1 MSPTQLIFIFL
12 ATTIILFIIVITVL
26 NLWLYVII
34 GAIITVVGIS
44 VAMHYRERER
54 EDEIMWSMWGARRNP
69 DRIRSGVSRSPV
81 ARSVTNEDRRD
92 AVLRRRIKEEW
103 DQFDGEDLR

>member
-1 MSPTQLIFIFL
+1 MSPTQLLFIFL

-44 VAMHYRERER
+44 VAMHYRDKER
-54 EDEIMWSMWGARRNP
+54 EDEIMWTGWEARRNP
-69 DRIRSGVSRSPV
+69 DRMRSNVSRSPV
-81 ARSVTNEDRRD
+81 ARSMANEDRRE

-103 DQFDGEDLR
+103 NKFDGEDLK